1 MSPLGSDSDTVY
13 ANSHFCFHMFDIIS
27 KRNGKNKFLFTG
39 EHLLESIEALHRQL
53 VAVVGIYS
61 TKFGCK
67 HVPGLSNL
75 EA

>member
-1 MSPLGSDSDTVY
+1 MHKAIFVFTCLTSY
-13 ANSHFCFHMFDIIS
+13 IS

-39 EHLLESIEALHRQL
+39 EHSLESIEALHRQL